1 MSKKII
7 GDAEIRGSLVTNS
20 ATSGRSPT
28 LSVSGNTFDASGN
41 LEIDAYTQQEIND
54 IIKVLPVSH
63 YGTFNFLP
71 PGVNGSFEGASDV
84 PDYRFRRIHVED
96 DGTLSILRPGTNGAK
111 RGLYYSYLN
120 NILST
125 TNLSTSINT
134 NKEYKPSYFGNTYT
148 AKMAFPS
155 DNKIVAGLALD
166 ASNNEYVFI
175 SWANGTLNDV
185 QHVGSIL
192 PFSSLM
198 TTPNDESIKFVMTG
212 NTEIYFFIDVSNGDS
227 DLVFEVRSV
236 PISQVRNSAATLTV
250 TEYQNW
256 TNNTFYSQVIN
267 NKNIVLNERRY
278 STNIADRPYMLV
290 PSTTTS
296 TSPYMTGVDI
306 YAAQDVNGMVRLR
319 VVGDAWCTTA
329 SRNIRPK
336 HSYSL
341 LLNFSSKV
349 ATLESGNIAPLTI
362 TDPGSGTSLNVSG
375 STYTTDPIL
384 TFNSNRGNM
393 VMAYF
398 YFDNGT
404 TIGIGSEN
412 LGSIPTKI
420 MRAKY
425 PNATSVY
432 NTLQVRSNTSTDFI
446 AGIMN
451 TAYGSPVGSEVMS
464 FEWLPN
470 NRYRVGSFNATS
482 NYTNSLNEYKP
493 GPNYTFGSI
502 TYGTINGFEP
512 TVNRKVIPD
521 IYNKIFISTI
531 SGSTVTTNGGI
542 FIDGWRSST
551 PLSYDKDMNT
561 SGSISISDALL
572 KSFKSQ
578 QLANTTIAVDL
589 NNANSLTLFVPQ
601 QTDCPAFALI
611 SAVTPQ
617 LTNYYKVVEV
627 NVNARSGVIST
638 LTFKRLVAEGSG
650 TYGTIATDATLGDVS
665 GAVGITIYDAG
676 SFYFIGGVDPY
687 MYRLQG
693 DSDAITWRAT
703 VNKST
708 QQMDSFIVAGV
719 YQSHTA
725 NYSQLPWAVPGV
737 GFGYLDFEAQASDDR
752 VRIIFQ
758 PVGTTLAQYN
768 AWTPNGNKILLASQD
783 VAQGFIVYFTEE
795 TPVIFSGASFTLPIT
810 NIDLT
815 TVKAN
820 PANSTFHVYVQMIEG
835 LAQYKITEEVLAEAG
850 TSAYNLLWI
859 GTVSTNSNQIS
870 SIQIQKRSRL
880 DVFGPSI
887 EPAGASF
894 PVSSGLPSG
903 TGTIQW

>member
-1 MSKKII
+1 MSKRII
-7 GDAEIRGSLVTNS
+7 GNAEIQGTLVTNS
-20 ATSGRSPT
+20 ATSAKAPV
-28 LSVSGNTFDASGN
+28 LSVTGNVFDDSGN
-41 LEIDAYTQQEIND
+41 LEIDAYTEQEIND

-71 PGVNGSFEGASDV
+71 PGVSGSFEGASDV

-96 DGTLSILRPGTNGAK
+96 DGTLTILRPGTNGAK

-120 NILST
+120 NILNT
-125 TNLSTSINT
+125 TNLNTAINT
-134 NKEYKPSYFGNTYT
+134 NREYKPSYFGNTYT
-148 AKMAFPS
+148 AKMAFAS
-155 DNKIVAGLALD
+155 DSKVVAGLALD
-166 ASNNEYVFI
+166 SSNNQYIFI
-175 SWANGTLNDV
+175 SWANDTLNDS
-185 QHVGSIL
+185 QHVGSIV
-192 PFSSLM
+192 PASLLM
-198 TTPNDESIKFVMTG
+198 PTSDSDGIKFVMTG
-212 NTEIYFFIDVSNGDS
+212 NTEIYFFVDVSNNN
-227 DLVFEVRSV
+227 DLILEVRSV
-236 PISQVRNSAATLTV
+236 PISQVRNSSTTLTV

-256 TNNTFYSQVIN
+256 TNNTFYSQIIS
-267 NKNIVLNERRY
+267 NKNIVLNERRF
-278 STNIADRPYMLV
+278 SANISDRPYMLV
-290 PSTTTS
+290 PSSTTS
-296 TSPYMTGVDI
+296 TDPYMTGIDI
-306 YAAQDVNGMVRLR
+306 YAAQDTNGMVRLR
-319 VVGDAWCTTA
+319 VVGDAWCTTPF
-329 SRNIRPK
+329 RNIRPK
-336 HSYSL
+336 HSYSI
-341 LLNFSSKV
+341 LLNFSNKIS
-349 ATLESGNIAPLTI
+349 TLESGNVAPLTI

-375 STYTTDPIL
+375 STFTTDPIL
-384 TFNSNRGNM
+384 TFDKNRTNM

-404 TIGIGSEN
+404 TIGIASEN
-412 LGSIPTKI
+412 LGSMSTKI
-420 MRAKY
+420 MRALY
-425 PNATSVY
+425 PNAKSVY
-432 NTLQVRSNTSTDFI
+432 NTLQVRSNTSTNFI
-446 AGIMN
+446 SGQMN
-451 TAYGSPVGSEVMS
+451 TSYGSPVGSEVMS

-470 NRYRVGSFNATS
+470 NRYRVGSFDAKS
-482 NYTNSLNEYKP
+482 RYCNSLNEYKP
-493 GPNYTFGSI
+493 GANYTFGSI
-502 TYGTINGFEP
+502 TYGTIKGFEP
-512 TVNRKVIPD
+512 TVNRKIIPD
-521 IYNKIFISTI
+521 IDNKIFISTI
-531 SGSTVTTNGGI
+531 SGNTVTTNGGI
-542 FIDGWRSST
+542 FMDGWRSST

-561 SGSISISDALL
+561 SGSISISDSLL
-572 KSFKSQ
+572 QTFKSQ
-578 QLANTTIAVDL
+578 QLSNTSIAVDL
-589 NNANSLTLFVPQ
+589 NNKTSLTLFVPQ
-601 QTDCPAFALI
+601 QADCPAFALI
-611 SAVTPQ
+611 TGVTPS

-627 NVNARSGVIST
+627 NVNARKGVIST
-638 LTFKRLVAEGSG
+638 LTFKRLVTEGSG
-650 TYGTIATDATLGDVS
+650 TYGNVRPDATFGERS

-687 MYRLQG
+687 MYLLQG
-693 DSDAITWRAT
+693 DSDSITWRAT

-737 GFGYLDFEAQASDDR
+737 GFGYLDFEVQANDDR

-859 GTVSTNSNQIS
+859 GTVTTNSIQIS

-887 EPAGASF
+887 QPAGSSF
-894 PVSSGLPSG
+894 PVSSGLPSS